1 MICRLH
7 EYMAA
12 TATAAAF
19 PEDDDG
25 GVPREIDDH
34 LKRFGKAP
42 WEVNYNL
49 FGYCDICN
57 SRIDEFGYCAC
68 GGSAD

>member
-1 MICRLH
+1 
-7 EYMAA
+7 MAT
-12 TATAAAF
+12 TAF
-19 PEDDDG
+19 LKDDDD
-25 GVPREIDDH
+25 VPREIDDH